1 MPKTGVPLA
10 RLPAAVKEVIILTV
24 FAVCAESLKTN
35 PVSLGCSMY
44 GGQTEAVD
52 GVRKYLNLNMTPKQG
67 ESVFNLW
74 ACGDGKVA
82 GGFARL
88 GGLAAHQARGD

>member
-10 RLPAAVKEVIILTV
+10 RLPGAVKEVIILTV
-24 FAVCAESLKTN
+24 CAACAESLKTN
-35 PVSLGCSMY
+35 PVSLGCSMD

-52 GVRKYLNLNMTPKQG
+52 GFRKYLNLDMTPKRG
-67 ESVFNLW
+67 ESVFNPR

-88 GGLAAHQARGD
+88 GGLSAHQARGD